1 MEGRQRIRRRFVQNA
16 GVGRFGDAF
25 INVGKYRQHGLR
37 QIQMGV
43 AFSPANNLAGIHND
57 IHRVGGV
64 DPHEGGSVF
73 PNNGFPGRMIG
84 DTRHRQTVF
93 SLEGGDGGGGLR
105 AVNAVGNDAQMGGV
119 ILGNDPEHGL

>member
-1 MEGRQRIRRRFVQNA
+1 MACARY
-16 GVGRFGDAF
+16 
-25 INVGKYRQHGLR
+25 KWGLL
-37 QIQMGV
+37 
-43 AFSPANNLAGIHND
+43 SPPANNLAGIHND

-64 DPHEGGSVF
+64 DPHEGGSVC

-119 ILGNDPEHGL
+119 ILGNDPSMVCKLRMG